1 MQNDPYAQSDYAFD
15 EGPQRTS
22 ALSIASLVTSLGC
35 CIPGVGLI
43 AIFLGVISLGL
54 IGRSQ
59 GRLSGRAPA
68 AIAIILGLMGT
79 VIWGAIGA
87 GALQALTFYEKQMA
101 PVAERAIIAAD
112 AGNMSALRAEMT
124 QQAGESITAE
134 RVAFFIATI
143 ESSQGEIRGT
153 DTSFGTII
161 NAFGRIYGGQ
171 QQGSRGYVNQSGGQ
185 DDYAPV
191 PVVVACDN
199 GDVIAWAIFDAASFG
214 QGPPK
219 LSDIMVQMPDQA
231 AVALRDDGPAQ
242 DFVQGFGW
250 TLIEPGQQP
259 DAPSAP
265 APPSAPDALPEGSSA
280 SDAESDA

>member
-43 AIFLGVISLGL
+43 AIFLGVVSLGL

-87 GALQALTFYEKQMA
+87 GGLQAWTFYTKQMA
-101 PVAERAIIAAD
+101 PVADRAIIAAD
-112 AGNMSALRAEMT
+112 AANMTALRAELT
-124 QQAGESITAE
+124 QQAGQSVTEE
-134 RVAFFIATI
+134 RVAFFIDTI
-143 ESSQGEIRGT
+143 EASQGEIRGT
-153 DTSFGTII
+153 DTNLGTIFE
-161 NAFGRIYGGQ
+161 AFGRIYGGQ
-171 QQGSRGYVNQSGGQ
+171 TQGTGGYVNQSGGQ
-185 DDYAPV
+185 NDFAPV
-191 PVVVACDN
+191 PVVVSCAN
-199 GDVIAWAIFDAASFG
+199 GDVIAWAIFDATSFG

-219 LSDIMVQMPDQA
+219 LSDIMVQMPNQE

-242 DFVQGFGW
+242 EFVQGFGW

-259 DAPSAP
+259 GSQN
-265 APPSAPDALPEGSSA
+265 APPDGSSGPDQNPGA
-280 SDAESDA
+280 

>member
-1 MQNDPYAQSDYAFD
+1 MHNDPYAQSDYAFD

-87 GALQALTFYEKQMA
+87 GGLQAWTFYTKQMA

-112 AGNMSALRAEMT
+112 AANMSALQAEMT
-124 QQAGESITAE
+124 QQAGESLTPE
-134 RVAFFIATI
+134 RVAFFIDTI
-143 ESSQGEIRGT
+143 EASQGEIRGT
-153 DTSFGTII
+153 ETNLGTLFE
-161 NAFGRIYGGQ
+161 AFGRIYKGQ
-171 QQGSRGYVNQSGGQ
+171 QQGTGGYVNQSGGQ

-191 PVVVACDN
+191 PVVVTCDN
-199 GDVIAWAIFDAASFG
+199 GDVIAWAIFDTTNFG

-219 LSDIMVQMPDQA
+219 LIDIMVQMPDQE

-242 DFVQGFGW
+242 DFVKGFGW
-250 TLIEPGQQP
+250 TLIEPGQQTEQQ
-259 DAPSAP
+259 SP
-265 APPSAPDALPEGSSA
+265 APDGSSEGDAGA
-280 SDAESDA
+280 SPGA